1 MEFYS
6 RYNPPPQVSVWKF
19 GKSETVSSMA
29 EQTTIKYQIDRFTKT
44 GIWGDPISSAKA
56 RFDDLTRYGS
66 FADVQQ
72 KYAYCKSLF
81 ESLSPADK
89 EEIGS
94 VSEFI
99 DYLTDGGNKDDELFQ
114 EAHALLGQNA
124 ELVFAQTESNDFYQ
138 QSVEPVAD
146 ERPTEAKL
154 VESDKAQD
162 EIEKQ

>member
-1 MEFYS
+1 MQFFS
-6 RYNPPPQVSVWKF
+6 RYNPPPQVAVASF
-19 GKSETVSSMA
+19 GKSKTVASMA

-44 GIWGDPISSAKA
+44 GIWGDPVTSAKA
-56 RFDDLTRYGS
+56 RFEDLTRFGS

-72 KYAYCKSLF
+72 KLAYCKSLY

-89 EEIGS
+89 EEMGS

-124 ELVFAQTESNDFYQ
+124 ESLFAPTEEDEFYQ

-146 ERPTEAKL
+146 ARPQEAERG
-154 VESDKAQD
+154 ESDKAQD
-162 EIEKQ
+162 DIEKQ

>member
-6 RYNPPPQVSVWKF
+6 RYNPPPQISVAQF
-19 GKSETVSSMA
+19 GKSQTVASMA

-44 GIWGDPISSAKA
+44 GIWGDPVTSAKA

-72 KYAYCKSLF
+72 KLAYCKTLF

-114 EAHALLGQNA
+114 EAHALLGGHAQSVYA
-124 ELVFAQTESNDFYQ
+124 ESESNDIYQ

-146 ERPTEAKL
+146 GRPSEAEP
-154 VESDKAQD
+154 VESEQAQN
-162 EIEKQ
+162 EIEQK